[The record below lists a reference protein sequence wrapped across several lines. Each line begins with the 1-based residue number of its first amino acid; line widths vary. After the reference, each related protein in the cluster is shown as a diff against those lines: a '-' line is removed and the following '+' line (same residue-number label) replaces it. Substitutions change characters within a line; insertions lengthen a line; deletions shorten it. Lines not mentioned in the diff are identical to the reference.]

1 MNAINLA
8 PTHPDF
14 PHPALLHAI
23 CATASRWTSRGR
35 ADIGNIF
42 GAQSPTNRPI
52 RDKFAEFHA
61 NKTRQ
66 YVNQTMSHGESIFQ
80 VWQACIILSWWFY
93 CEGRWVEVWIQ
104 AGFQTRAA
112 IPLGL
117 NYLGMVKRGPDGNV
131 VRNAYLEPPKGLREL
146 EARKRAWWMALMFD
160 RIVSVGGW
168 LHSVDERDI
177 GTELPLRALEYELE
191 VFVSFSRL
199 RSYRTL
205 RSLQLEVPPNP
216 QTLHTPAVFIRHPIA
231 YTDSY
236 ILFLKSVM
244 LFGRVTDYTVR
255 MGIRSP
261 LVNYGRYEPV
271 SSPGMTGITPP
282 TSAMGLGS
290 PPLVQAHGS
299 PMHTQ
304 EDPRNAPG
312 FKSLDHLVST
322 EFVGSFP
329 VMYRNCLGVGMAADG
344 TNLDTDLYLAHL
356 VPHA

>member
-1 MNAINLA
+1 MLHKPSLMNGIHLA

-23 CATASRWTSRGR
+23 CATASRWTARGR
-35 ADIGNIF
+35 ADIDNIF
-42 GAQSPTNRPI
+42 GAQSPTNWPV

-66 YVNQTMSHGESIFQ
+66 YVNQTMSHGENIFQ

-131 VRNAYLEPPKGLREL
+131 VRNAYLEPPKGLREF

-168 LHSVDERDI
+168 LHSVDDRDI

-191 VFVSFSRL
+191 VFLVSF
-199 RSYRTL
+199 
-205 RSLQLEVPPNP
+205 
-216 QTLHTPAVFIRHPIA
+216 LH
-231 YTDSY
+231 
-236 ILFLKSVM
+236 
-244 LFGRVTDYTVR
+244 
-255 MGIRSP
+255 
-261 LVNYGRYEPV
+261 
-271 SSPGMTGITPP
+271 
-282 TSAMGLGS
+282 
-290 PPLVQAHGS
+290 
-299 PMHTQ
+299 
-304 EDPRNAPG
+304 
-312 FKSLDHLVST
+312 
-322 EFVGSFP
+322 
-329 VMYRNCLGVGMAADG
+329 
-344 TNLDTDLYLAHL
+344 
-356 VPHA
+356 

>member
-1 MNAINLA
+1 MHARACINSPLNPSLISCKVAGAQISLTESAWLISKFSPRRKVSQAEQCSSIDIYFKCDPCSSRMLHKPSLMNAINLA

-42 GAQSPTNRPI
+42 GTQSPTNRPI

-66 YVNQTMSHGESIFQ
+66 YVNQTMSHGENIFQ

-191 VFVSFSRL
+191 VFLVSF
-199 RSYRTL
+199 
-205 RSLQLEVPPNP
+205 V
-216 QTLHTPAVFIRHPIA
+216 H
-231 YTDSY
+231 
-236 ILFLKSVM
+236 
-244 LFGRVTDYTVR
+244 
-255 MGIRSP
+255 
-261 LVNYGRYEPV
+261 
-271 SSPGMTGITPP
+271 
-282 TSAMGLGS
+282 
-290 PPLVQAHGS
+290 
-299 PMHTQ
+299 
-304 EDPRNAPG
+304 
-312 FKSLDHLVST
+312 
-322 EFVGSFP
+322 
-329 VMYRNCLGVGMAADG
+329 
-344 TNLDTDLYLAHL
+344 
-356 VPHA
+356 

>member
-66 YVNQTMSHGESIFQ
+66 YVNQTMSHGENIFQ

-177 GTELPLRALEYELE
+177 GTELPLRALEYEHE
-191 VFVSFSRL
+191 V
-199 RSYRTL
+199 
-205 RSLQLEVPPNP
+205 
-216 QTLHTPAVFIRHPIA
+216 
-231 YTDSY
+231 
-236 ILFLKSVM
+236 
-244 LFGRVTDYTVR
+244 LFGLIPT
-255 MGIRSP
+255 
-261 LVNYGRYEPV
+261 L
-271 SSPGMTGITPP
+271 MT
-282 TSAMGLGS
+282 
-290 PPLVQAHGS
+290 
-299 PMHTQ
+299 
-304 EDPRNAPG
+304 
-312 FKSLDHLVST
+312 
-322 EFVGSFP
+322 
-329 VMYRNCLGVGMAADG
+329 
-344 TNLDTDLYLAHL
+344 
-356 VPHA
+356 VPHARYS